1 MPVWDSSGESR
12 FKRLLDYYL
21 PGTPTMSGSLVNRRL
36 EIFVPSLDRPFVL
49 GSTEGTFNLW
59 HLYQTA
65 PNGGWSY
72 WKDLGAPRPGVVGVW
87 GGPAVGS
94 AADGRLEV
102 FVRGSDG
109 HLWYRYQTPPRHLSS
124 GYQTFGDWSDW
135 EDLSVYPRPRDGI
148 DKPRVG
154 RAADGRLEIFALDGD
169 PAHLWHLYHTSP
181 NGGWS
186 DWKDLGVPRPAE
198 PDVPISS
205 IYWLQG
211 VGLWLG
217 AAVGSAA
224 DGRLEVFV
232 PGIDGHLWHLYQT
245 SPNGGWSDW
254 EDLGVPRP
262 G

>member
-1 MPVWDSSGESR
+1 
-12 FKRLLDYYL
+12 
-21 PGTPTMSGSLVNRRL
+21 L

-59 HLYQTA
+59 HLYQTS

-135 EDLSVYPRPRDGI
+135 EDLGVPQLGAVVACDPGVGWGKLPTPLRPR
-148 DKPRVG
+148 
-154 RAADGRLEIFALDGD
+154 
-169 PAHLWHLYHTSP
+169 
-181 NGGWS
+181 
-186 DWKDLGVPRPAE
+186 E
-198 PDVPISS
+198 PPPPEQP
-205 IYWLQG
+205 L
-211 VGLWLG
+211 
-217 AAVGSAA
+217 
-224 DGRLEVFV
+224 
-232 PGIDGHLWHLYQT
+232 
-245 SPNGGWSDW
+245 
-254 EDLGVPRP
+254 
-262 G
+262 